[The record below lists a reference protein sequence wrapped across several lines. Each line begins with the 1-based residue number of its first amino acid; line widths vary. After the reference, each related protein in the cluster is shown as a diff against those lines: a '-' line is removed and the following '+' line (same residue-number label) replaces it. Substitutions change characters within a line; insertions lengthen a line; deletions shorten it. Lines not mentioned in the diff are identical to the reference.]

1 MLILKTVSLG
11 LLLCFL
17 GTIGY
22 LYWLVGPFEQ
32 GKATGLTLLRAMTI
46 QQPIY
51 WLGVA
56 AMFAV
61 SFAFFRFT
69 R

>member
-17 GTIGY
+17 GTIAY
-22 LYWLVGPFEQ
+22 LYLLVGAIEQ
-32 GKATGLTLLRAMTI
+32 EKATGLTLVRALTI

-56 AMFAV
+56 VMFAA
-61 SFAFFRFT
+61 SFAFFRYT

>member
-11 LLLCFL
+11 FGLCFV
-17 GTIGY
+17 GTIAY
-22 LYWLVGPFEQ
+22 LYLLVGPIQQ
-32 GKATGLTLLRAMTI
+32 GKATGLTLLRALTI

-56 AMFAV
+56 VLFAA